1 NYNALQVKLE
11 RRFSQGLYFLNSFTW
26 SKTLDNASQVLEE
39 PNGNTGTPQNVYDL
53 ASNKGIGAYDQP
65 FNNTTSFVWEV
76 PFGRGRWLGSD
87 LNPVLDSIF
96 GGWVLSGVNTMTSG
110 QPITFRYGP
119 SPVTNNL
126 PTFLGGVALRPNVVC
141 DPTNRETRPNPTT
154 GYFVRSCLTTP
165 TLDQPFGNAGRN
177 IARSDNF
184 FQFDLGV
191 HKQFRLPINEET
203 RLELRAEFFN
213 LFNHT
218 NFQAA
223 NSDITNPA
231 FGNISST
238 FPARQ
243 IQVALKFSF

>member
-1 NYNALQVKLE
+1 M
-11 RRFSQGLYFLNSFTW
+11 NSFTW

-39 PNGNTGTPQNVYDL
+39 PNGNTGTPQNVYDI

-65 FNNTTSFVWEV
+65 FNNTTSFVLEV
-76 PFGRGRWLGSD
+76 PFGRGRWLGGD
-87 LNPVLDSIF
+87 LNPVLDTIL

-110 QPITFRYGP
+110 QPINFRYGP

-126 PTFLGGVALRPNVVC
+126 PSFLGGVALRPNVIC
-141 DPTNRETRPNPTT
+141 DPVNRETRPDPTN

-165 TLDQPFGNAGRN
+165 PLNAPFGSAGRN
-177 IARSDNF
+177 IARSDKY

-191 HKQFRLPINEET
+191 HKQFKLPINEET

-223 NSDITNPA
+223 NSDINSAA
-231 FGNISST
+231 FGTIRST

-243 IQVALKFSF
+243 IQLAMKFSF

>member
-1 NYNALQVKLE
+1 
-11 RRFSQGLYFLNSFTW
+11 
-26 SKTLDNASQVLEE
+26 LEE
-39 PNGNTGTPQNVYDL
+39 PNGNTGTPQNVYNIAAD
-53 ASNKGIGAYDQP
+53 KGVGAYDQP
-65 FNNTTSFVWEV
+65 FNNTTSFVFEV
-76 PFGRGRWLGSD
+76 PFGRGRWLGGN
-87 LNPVLDSIF
+87 LNPVLDSIL

-110 QPITFRYGP
+110 QPINFRYGP

-126 PTFLGGVALRPNVVC
+126 PSFLGGVALRPNVVC
-141 DPTNRETRPNPTT
+141 DPVNRESRPDPTN

-213 LFNHT
+213 LFNRT

-223 NSDITNPA
+223 NSDINSAA
-231 FGNISST
+231 FGTIRSA

-243 IQVALKFSF
+243 IQLALKFSF